1 MTEGAKNTAMPTPPE
16 DPFEKTFR
24 LVCRLDDA
32 EIDYVRDTTEW
43 ITRCVRRVLTLDP
56 SASVDEV
63 TTTVLDMSSH
73 GRWRLMK
80 PEIVGDQLLPI
91 ASPHS

>member
-1 MTEGAKNTAMPTPPE
+1 MTTPAE

-32 EIDYVRDTTEW
+32 EIDYVRDTAEW
-43 ITRCVRRVLTLDP
+43 IARCVRRVLDLDP
-56 SASVDEV
+56 TVSADEV
-63 TTTVLDMSSH
+63 TAKVLDMSTR

-80 PEIVGDQLLPI
+80 PEIVGDQLALPT
-91 ASPHS
+91 APSTQ

>member
-1 MTEGAKNTAMPTPPE
+1 MTTPAE

-32 EIDYVRDTTEW
+32 EIDYVRDTAEW
-43 ITRCVRRVLTLDP
+43 IARCVRRVLAMDP
-56 SASVDEV
+56 GADADEV
-63 TTTVLDMSSH
+63 TAKVLDMSTR

-80 PEIVGDQLLPI
+80 PELVGDQLALPI
-91 ASPHS
+91 APPGQ

>member
-1 MTEGAKNTAMPTPPE
+1 MPTPPAD

-32 EIDYVRDTTEW
+32 EIDYVRNTSEW
-43 ITRCVRRVLTLDP
+43 IARCVKRVLELDP
-56 SASVDEV
+56 SADAQDV
-63 TTTVLDMSSH
+63 TTTVLDMSTR

-80 PEIVGDQLLPI
+80 PEIVGDQLALPF
-91 ASPHS
+91 PHTPET

>member
-1 MTEGAKNTAMPTPPE
+1 MTSPAE

-32 EIDYVRDTTEW
+32 EIDYVRSTAEW
-43 ITRCVRRVLTLDP
+43 IARCVRRVTELDP
-56 SASVDEV
+56 AVNADQI
-63 TTTVLDMSSH
+63 TAQVLDMSTR

-80 PEIVGDQLLPI
+80 PEIVGDQLALP
-91 ASPHS
+91 AARSTQ

>member
-1 MTEGAKNTAMPTPPE
+1 MAPSAD

-32 EIDYVRDTTEW
+32 EIDYVRDTSEW
-43 ITRCVRRVLTLDP
+43 IARCVKRVLELDP
-56 SASVDEV
+56 SADAQAV
-63 TTTVLDMSSH
+63 TTTVLDMSTR

-80 PEIVGDQLLPI
+80 PEIVGDQLALP
-91 ASPHS
+91 SPAAPGR

>member
-1 MTEGAKNTAMPTPPE
+1 MASSLPQ

-32 EIDYVRDTTEW
+32 EIDYVRETSEW
-43 ITRCVRRVLTLDP
+43 IARCVRRVLELDP
-56 SASVDEV
+56 AADAQAV
-63 TTTVLDMSSH
+63 TATVLDMSTR

-80 PEIVGDQLLPI
+80 PEIVGEQLRA
-91 ASPHS
+91 ASRT

>member
-1 MTEGAKNTAMPTPPE
+1 MPTPPAE

-32 EIDYVRDTTEW
+32 EIDYVRDTSEW
-43 ITRCVRRVLTLDP
+43 IARCVKRVLELDP
-56 SASVDEV
+56 SADARDV
-63 TTTVLDMSSH
+63 TTTVLDMSTR

-80 PEIVGDQLLPI
+80 PEIVGDQLALPF
-91 ASPHS
+91 PHAPDT

>member
-1 MTEGAKNTAMPTPPE
+1 MPTPPDD

-32 EIDYVRDTTEW
+32 EIDYVRETSEW
-43 ITRCVRRVLTLDP
+43 IVRCVKRVLELDP
-56 SASVDEV
+56 SASAQDV
-63 TTTVLDMSSH
+63 TTTVLDMSTR

-80 PEIVGDQLLPI
+80 PEIVADQLVLPV
-91 ASPHS
+91 ASAPGT

>member
-1 MTEGAKNTAMPTPPE
+1 MPTPPDD

-32 EIDYVRDTTEW
+32 EIDYVRNTSEW
-43 ITRCVRRVLTLDP
+43 IGRCVKRVLELDP
-56 SASVDEV
+56 SADAGDV
-63 TTTVLDMSSH
+63 TTTVLDMSSR

-80 PEIVGDQLLPI
+80 PEIVADQLALPF
-91 ASPHS
+91 ASAPGS